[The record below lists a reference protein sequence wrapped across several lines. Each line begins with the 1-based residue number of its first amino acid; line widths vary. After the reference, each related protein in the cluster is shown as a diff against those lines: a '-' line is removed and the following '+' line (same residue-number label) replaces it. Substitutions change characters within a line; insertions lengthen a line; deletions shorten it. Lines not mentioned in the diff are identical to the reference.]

1 MTDIVEAQWQRLLTT
16 AGEPELPAGTP
27 PLEPFLTLVR
37 AAYAEPLLRQ
47 LYPWT
52 SHWRLGF
59 SRCTAFPFTMDIPL
73 VYGCSVGGYRV
84 EQPKSGPYDTE
95 WIGDTST
102 AQEAVAMVVERLPPG
117 CGPAFIGT
125 TEDLAA
131 YERTQDTR

>member
-1 MTDIVEAQWQRLLTT
+1 M
-16 AGEPELPAGTP
+16 
-27 PLEPFLTLVR
+27 TLVR